1 MTVPGRSLRLR
12 PTTIWLSCGVC
23 VDARNDRL
31 GRDEGPGGG
40 GDDGR
45 LGRGNLP
52 CLVSS
57 VLGGSGGRSVG
68 RRGVIKDN
76 GEE

>member
-40 GDDGR
+40 GDDGETET
-45 LGRGNLP
+45 GTWESALP
-52 CLVSS
+52 RILCPWWEWRKECRPQ
-57 VLGGSGGRSVG
+57 RSDKG
-68 RRGVIKDN
+68 
-76 GEE
+76 